1 MWITLTIV
9 LATLAASF
17 TDWLFM
23 DALIHRFY
31 AAHPDTWRPSEGA
44 GRIIVSQVIGT
55 ATTAAAVLLCLL
67 IPGRPLL
74 LAIAVWAAGP
84 LPVSLQTLQWMRV
97 HPAITASHAT
107 GWLARLLIATFMAAW
122 LINPHVAGP
131 GVLH

>member
-1 MWITLTIV
+1 MWIALTIV

-74 LAIAVWAAGP
+74 LAIAIWAAGP
-84 LPVSLQTLQWMRV
+84 LPCQ
-97 HPAITASHAT
+97 PADAAMDAASIPLSWPAT
-107 GWLARLLIATFMAAW
+107 
-122 LINPHVAGP
+122 PPAGSP
-131 GVLH
+131 AC

>member
-1 MWITLTIV
+1 MWIALTIV
-9 LATLAASF
+9 LATALASF

-31 AAHPDTWRPSEGA
+31 AAHPDTWRPSKGS
-44 GRIIVSQVIGT
+44 GRIIVSQAIGT
-55 ATTAAAVLLCLL
+55 LASAAAVVLCVL

-74 LAIAVWAAGP
+74 VAVAIWAAGP

-107 GWLARLLIATFMAAW
+107 GWLVRLLIATVMAAW
-122 LINPHVAGP
+122 LIAPKAAALGI
-131 GVLH
+131 